1 MKIMRDLPDT
11 GLLVQF
17 PELGPTVWSL
27 RPSQGD
33 VSSNTER
40 AALGPRWISKPAV
53 LAFCFGPAL
62 GMTLLSFA
70 VPVPGLMLL
79 GHVALGL
86 SAFFSLRLLSD
97 RPLLNP
103 IQAFVLLFQWWF
115 GVGPAA
121 CALFYCLA
129 GDSYTMEAYIANDP
143 SALWIVA
150 VGLPAYAIL
159 ARSITGLMSRGN
171 WQADFLRPLGTFYR
185 FRTIAAFAT
194 IAAVVQIVLSLFGHF
209 DIYPFETAHYLGRQT
224 TASIWLAMVACIA
237 PVGSFALLALL
248 PHLVGPR
255 TAGSWQLKVLAAL
268 GLAVST
274 WFALSSGSKGLI
286 VQPAMWA
293 VAIYISWRQR
303 LPWLVLIGAS
313 LAFLVFV
320 EPFVAVTRIAAQK
333 ASLTSEDQQEFFRE
347 SLAHF
352 SFGDIGWREWNVESP
367 FRAIYPHA
375 VRVADQSNLLHGPW
389 AGESLREG
397 FLTIIPRALSPNKP
411 DSNMGHY
418 FAQQLGDPSAIYP
431 NQNIAISVPFEFV
444 GDYGWL
450 AGVASFALIGLTWP
464 TFICFLLTPTRLSTH
479 PLMPYLLSVLLVF
492 EQGAGQFINSAK
504 VLIFPLAAVAAV
516 SFVFNRKL

>member
-1 MKIMRDLPDT
+1 MKIMRDSPEG

-17 PELGPTVWSL
+17 PEWGPTVWRL
-27 RPSQGD
+27 HPSQAD
-33 VSSNTER
+33 VPSGAER
-40 AALGPRWISKPAV
+40 VALGARWINKPPV

-62 GMTLLSFA
+62 GMFLLSFA
-70 VPVPGLMLL
+70 VPVPMLIL
-79 GHVALGL
+79 LAHIALGL
-86 SAFFSLRLLSD
+86 SAFFSLWLLSE

-103 IQAFVLLFQWWF
+103 VQAFVLLFQWWF
-115 GVGPAA
+115 GVGPVA
-121 CALFYCLA
+121 CALFYWLA
-129 GDSYTMEAYIANDP
+129 GNSYTMEAYIADDP
-143 SALWIVA
+143 SAVWIVA
-150 VGLPAYAIL
+150 VGLPLYAIL
-159 ARSITGLMSRGN
+159 ARSITGLMSRGS
-171 WQADFLRPLGTFYR
+171 WRADFLCPSGTFYR
-185 FRTIAAFAT
+185 FRTIAAFAA
-194 IAAVVQIVLSLFGHF
+194 IAALVQIVLSIFGHY
-209 DIYPFETAHYLGRQT
+209 DIYPFETARYLGRQT

-237 PVGSFALLALL
+237 PIGNFALLALL

-255 TAGSWQLKVLAAL
+255 SGGSWQLRMLAAL

-274 WFALSSGSKGLI
+274 WYAFSSGSKGLI

-347 SLAHF
+347 SFAHF
-352 SFGDIGWREWNVESP
+352 SFGDISWREWNVESP
-367 FRAIYPHA
+367 FRTIYPHA
-375 VRVADQSNLLHGPW
+375 VRVASQSNLFRGPW
-389 AGESLREG
+389 NGESLREG
-397 FLTIIPRALSPNKP
+397 LLTIIPRALSPNKP
-411 DSNMGHY
+411 DSNLGHY

-464 TFICFLLTPTRLSTH
+464 AFICFVLTPTRLSTH
-479 PLMPYLLSVLLVF
+479 PLMPYFLSVLLVF
-492 EQGAGQFINSAK
+492 EQGAGQFLNSAK
-504 VLIFPLAAVAAV
+504 VLIFPFAAVAAV
-516 SFVFNRKL
+516 SFVFSRKL